1 MGNVS
6 TEMEILRKEPK
17 RNVTGKHMLHVW
29 RMLSD
34 RHVLGTTEE
43 TISEL
48 EDISIESSKIEKQK
62 EKRLKKKTKKPE
74 HLNCGTKKGVT

>member
-1 MGNVS
+1 
-6 TEMEILRKEPK
+6 
-17 RNVTGKHMLHVW
+17 
-29 RMLSD
+29 MLSD

-62 EKRLKKKTKKPE
+62 EKRLKKKNKKTRTPK
-74 HLNCGTKKGVT
+74 LWDKKRCDIDI